1 MRKTII
7 SAIGIA
13 LSALIIL
20 PSFGSGLATVRLTAS
35 RIAILNNGH
44 DSMEIIAEV
53 RDSGGNYAPD
63 GTPVTFD
70 CSTPGVIFLGNRV
83 VGTRGGSAR
92 TRLVGT
98 FKGVATVRALSSG
111 AGFLGGE
118 GSLDITFT
126 DDPNETY
133 QGN

>member
-1 MRKTII
+1 MRKTI
-7 SAIGIA
+7 AFAMGIA
-13 LSALIIL
+13 LSVLI
-20 PSFGSGLATVRLTAS
+20 PVTSFSYGLATVRLTAS

-63 GTPVTFD
+63 GTQVNFD
-70 CSTPGVIFLGNRV
+70 CSTPGVIFLGNKV

-92 TRLVGT
+92 IRLVGT
-98 FKGVATVRALSSG
+98 YKGTATVRALSSG

-118 GSLDITFT
+118 GSLDIT
-126 DDPNETY
+126 
-133 QGN
+133 